1 MKIFSL
7 FIAIIF
13 ISVGCTNQVS
23 NKDIASNYLIEKGY
37 VADHTIDKELTEV
50 INGINILTK
59 QYLNK
64 EFVTE
69 ANYNAKDINQILVTP
84 FRRKK
89 GVSTISGFS
98 SIENRLVFI
107 CPLQIKEFV
116 SVNSLSDTADISGYL
131 GIILL
136 HELGHFALG
145 ISGSFDEN
153 SDENLVQKSMLGE
166 QDINTEPEIMTSQKR
181 LELKVDSLAVE
192 LVKKGNLINEG
203 NCLSICMSVQLAI
216 NGAEFMLFGKRLFK
230 NFGSTAPKLIRDKNW
245 THPNLELRLAF
256 MNYYL
261 NPTLEKQSQI
271 DDYLYQREV
280 EPIHRQDSDPRIY
293 QGEGKSIQ

>member
-1 MKIFSL
+1 MKNFSL
-7 FIAIIF
+7 FISITLIL
-13 ISVGCTNQVS
+13 IGCKSKVS

-37 VADHTIDKELTEV
+37 VADHTIDNELTEV

-64 EFVTE
+64 TFVTE
-69 ANYNAKDINQILVTP
+69 ANYNPTDTNQILVTP
-84 FRRKK
+84 FRKK
-89 GVSTISGFS
+89 IGVGTVSAFS

-107 CPLQIKEFV
+107 CPLQIKDFV
-116 SVNSLSDTADISGYL
+116 SANSLSDTADIKGYL

-136 HELGHFALG
+136 HELGHFSMG

-153 SDENLVQKSMLGE
+153 SAENTVQNSQLGE
-166 QDINTEPEIMTSQKR
+166 QDMGTEPELMTIQKR

-192 LVKKGNLINEG
+192 LVKKGVKITDA
-203 NCLSICMSVQLAI
+203 NCFNACMNIQLTI
-216 NGAEFMLFGKRLFK
+216 SGAEFMLFGKRLLE
-230 NFGSTAPKLIRDKNW
+230 NFGSTTPKLIRDKNW

-271 DDYLYQREV
+271 DNYLYQREV
-280 EPIHRQDSDPRIY
+280 EPIRRQETDPRIY
-293 QGEGKSIQ
+293 QGERKVIQ